1 LDFFDRSQLGVAIS
15 YLSVFQTLRDEGLPA
30 VVQLLRKEIARQGAT
45 LLVFDGLLSAR
56 DRANSELDV
65 KTFVAET
72 QSQAAF
78 SGCSVLFLTSTRFA
92 DDSPEHTMV
101 DGVVELHEE
110 VVGVRTVRRLQ
121 VKKSRGSRSLGGL
134 HQFEITS
141 EGIKVY
147 PRLEAVLGRPSV
159 EDDYLPH
166 AVASG
171 IKGFDDL
178 LGGGLPGGSV
188 TLIFGPSGSGKTS
201 FGLNFLNRASVDEPA
216 LHFGFYETS
225 RRLMAKASA
234 LGLDFDRHTHAGDL
248 EIIWNPM
255 SENLLDKLGHQ
266 LLQAVRSRKVK
277 RLLIDGL
284 GGFQRAA
291 VYQPRMTEFFSA
303 LTNELRALGVTTLA
317 TWELPDVVSPTLT
330 VPGSEVSSLADNL
343 IMVRHVEIAARYK
356 KSISILKVR
365 DSAFDPLFH
374 EMTFGNHGIEVV
386 VPLEPV
392 TGAPTGTASPLSR

>member
-1 LDFFDRSQLGVAIS
+1 
-15 YLSVFQTLRDEGLPA
+15 
-30 VVQLLRKEIARQGAT
+30 
-45 LLVFDGLLSAR
+45 
-56 DRANSELDV
+56 
-65 KTFVAET
+65 
-72 QSQAAF
+72 
-78 SGCSVLFLTSTRFA
+78 
-92 DDSPEHTMV
+92 
-101 DGVVELHEE
+101 
-110 VVGVRTVRRLQ
+110 
-121 VKKSRGSRSLGGL
+121 
-134 HQFEITS
+134 
-141 EGIKVY
+141 
-147 PRLEAVLGRPSV
+147 
-159 EDDYLPH
+159 
-166 AVASG
+166 
-171 IKGFDDL
+171 
-178 LGGGLPGGSV
+178 
-188 TLIFGPSGSGKTS
+188 
-201 FGLNFLNRASVDEPA
+201 
-216 LHFGFYETS
+216 
-225 RRLMAKASA
+225 MAKASA

-266 LLQAVRSRKVK
+266 LLQAVKSRKVK

-392 TGAPTGTASPLSR
+392 TGAATGTASPLSR